1 LAARI
6 GPSWQLVADDIRAR
20 IRSGEYPIGSP
31 IPSTARLMAMH
42 EVSSTV
48 VRHAVEQ
55 LRSDGVLIGHSGKG
69 VYVQAMPGDVR
80 APDDVAQAVGRIEAN
95 LIDLYGKLGFDYPH
109 EGAPPASRKR
119 SDSRTARRE
128 RRA

>member
-1 LAARI
+1 MAARI
-6 GPSWQLVADDIRAR
+6 GPSYQLVADDIRTR
-20 IRSGEYPIGSP
+20 IRSGEYPIGEP

-69 VYVQAMPGDVR
+69 VYVQAMPDDAR
-80 APDDVAQAVGRIEAN
+80 DPADVAQSVGRIEAN

-119 SDSRTARRE
+119 PGSRTARRE